1 MSLME
6 VADIIHYTDK
16 PIRIVVIDSG
26 IDTSIPEL
34 AQIVPISTGF
44 YINDI
49 GHVVQQKEMQPSHE
63 HATVIALIIKHLCD
77 SIELISINILNE
89 RLKTNGKVL
98 TYAFEHALA
107 YNPNIINLSLG
118 TTSLRYK
125 LPLWWL
131 VKKAAKQN
139 TIVVS
144 AAENSGRICY
154 PAYIKGVVGVK
165 GDKNEENAGI
175 RYEDG
180 FFYAP
185 SHIDRIKGIEHLI
198 KMTERS
204 GTSISAAYITGYI
217 ASILSNYDNTSNR
230 KTINNIKSTLIKS
243 KGVVI

>member
-1 MSLME
+1 ME
-6 VADIIHYTDK
+6 VADIIHNTDK

-26 IDTSIPEL
+26 IDRSIPEL
-34 AQIVPISTGF
+34 SQIVSLSTGF

-49 GHVVQQKEMQPSHE
+49 GHIIQEKGMQPRHE
-63 HATVIALIIKHLCD
+63 HATVIALIIKHICS

-107 YNPNIINLSLG
+107 YNPSIINLSLG
-118 TTSLRYK
+118 TTRLRYK

-131 VKKAAKQN
+131 VKKAARQN
-139 TIVVS
+139 AIVV
-144 AAENSGRICY
+144 AATERSGRICY

-165 GDKNEENAGI
+165 GDSDEQNTAI
-175 RYEDG
+175 RYEEG

-185 SHIDRIKGIEHLI
+185 SHIGMIKGIEHF
-198 KMTERS
+198 KEETERS

-217 ASILSNYDNTSNR
+217 ASILSNYHHTSNR
-230 KTINNIKSTLIKS
+230 ETINSLKSILIKS
-243 KGVVI
+243 RGVVI